1 MRAGRRAAARA
12 AIFLVL
18 AELLFKSL
26 PVAKTTVRVDTLTA
40 PARGY
45 TQDTVTL
52 GWEERLRA
60 RARRQSDGGFEFA
73 TTLRRGTVLRE
84 EDCFVFEPQNRVIRV
99 VELEEPMLVVRPLSN
114 REWGL
119 FAYHIG
125 NSHQPMMITDEAIV
139 CPDALGMDQILKYH
153 AIPFAR
159 ERRPF
164 TPVGQVSDHQ
174 HQISR

>member
-1 MRAGRRAAARA
+1 
-12 AIFLVL
+12 VD
-18 AELLFKSL
+18 LLFKSL
-26 PVAKTTVRVDTLTA
+26 PVAKTIFRLDTLAA

-45 TQDTVTL
+45 PQDAVTL

-60 RARRQSDGGFEFA
+60 RARRRSDGGFEFA
-73 TTLRRGTVLRE
+73 TTLPRGTVLRS
-84 EDCFVFEPQNRVIRV
+84 EDCFVFESPQIVVRV
-99 VELEEPMLVVRPLSN
+99 VELDEPMLVVRPSTN

-125 NSHQPMMITDEAIV
+125 NSHQPMMITDDAIV

-159 ERRPF
+159 ERRAF
-164 TPVGQVSDHQ
+164 TPVGQLSDHQ
-174 HQISR
+174 HQIAQ

>member
-1 MRAGRRAAARA
+1 M
-12 AIFLVL
+12 
-18 AELLFKSL
+18 FKSL
-26 PVAKTTVRVDTLTA
+26 PVAKITIRLDTLTGST
-40 PARGY
+40 RGY
-45 TQDTVTL
+45 TRDTITL

-60 RARRQSDGGFEFA
+60 RARRRSDGGFEFA
-73 TTLRRGTVLRE
+73 TTLPRGTILRDQ
-84 EDCFVFEPQNRVIRV
+84 DCFVFEAQQIVIRV
-99 VELEEPMLVVRPLSN
+99 VELEEPMLVVRPLSH

-125 NSHQPMMITDEAIV
+125 NSHQPMMMTDEAIV

-164 TPVGQVSDHQ
+164 TPVGQMSDHQ
-174 HQISR
+174 HQVVR

>member
-1 MRAGRRAAARA
+1 M
-12 AIFLVL
+12 
-18 AELLFKSL
+18 FKSL
-26 PVAKTTVRVDTLTA
+26 PIAKTTISLDSLA
-40 PARGY
+40 PPARGY
-45 TQDTVTL
+45 THDTVTL

-60 RARRQSDGGFEFA
+60 RARRRADGGFEFA
-73 TTLRRGTVLRE
+73 TTLPRGTMLRE
-84 EDCFVFEPQNRVIRV
+84 GDCFVFEPQQIVIRV
-99 VELEEPMLVVRPLSN
+99 VELDEPMLVVRPLSH

-164 TPVGQVSDHQ
+164 TPIGQVSDHQ
-174 HQISR
+174 HQIAR

>member
-1 MRAGRRAAARA
+1 M
-12 AIFLVL
+12 
-18 AELLFKSL
+18 FKSL
-26 PVAKTTVRVDTLTA
+26 PVAKTTIRLDTLTGSM
-40 PARGY
+40 REY

-52 GWEERLRA
+52 AWEERLRA
-60 RARRQSDGGFEFA
+60 RARRRSDGGFEFA
-73 TTLRRGTVLRE
+73 TTLPRGATLRE
-84 EDCFVFEPQNRVIRV
+84 EDCFVFEAPQIVIRV
-99 VELEEPMLVVRPLSN
+99 VELEEPMLVVRPSSN

-153 AIPFAR
+153 AIPFVR

-164 TPVGQVSDHQ
+164 TPVGQMSDHQ
-174 HQISR
+174 HQIAR

>member
-1 MRAGRRAAARA
+1 M
-12 AIFLVL
+12 
-18 AELLFKSL
+18 FKSL
-26 PVAKTTVRVDTLTA
+26 PVAKTTIRLDTLTGST
-40 PARGY
+40 RGY
-45 TQDTVTL
+45 IQDTVTL

-60 RARRQSDGGFEFA
+60 RARRRTDGGFEFA
-73 TTLRRGTVLRE
+73 TTLPRGTVLCE
-84 EDCFVFEPQNRVIRV
+84 EDCFVFEAQQIVIRV
-99 VELEEPMLVVRPLSN
+99 VELEEPMLVVRPLSH

-153 AIPFAR
+153 AIPFVR

-164 TPVGQVSDHQ
+164 TPVGQMSDHQ
-174 HQISR
+174 HQIAR